1 MALVAQ
7 SARSSQATAGRLHGG
22 CSGAAAG
29 APEYAGIEPQMI
41 EMQCRLVY
49 CAQLRLFGSF
59 KSISYTTAPNI
70 LLIFFKWEG
79 RVVAILGT
87 DIPPPA
93 YRQGQVQGQHF

>member
-49 CAQLRLFGSF
+49 SALLRLSGSFSGSF
-59 KSISYTTAPNI
+59 KSISYTPAPNI
-70 LLIFFKWEG
+70 LLIFFKC
-79 RVVAILGT
+79 
-87 DIPPPA
+87 
-93 YRQGQVQGQHF
+93 